1 MVVESPI
8 IPTPAYAKYGADL
21 TFTGADR
28 QLRVALSPDPGVKER
43 IALQTLRAAVTA
55 LGGSVAE
62 VPEPGAASVVL
73 VLLGAD
79 GAAAAGALL
88 DAEDLATFAQPN
100 AAEQGYVIT
109 PASGASAPVYL
120 AARDPQGLLYA
131 AVTLAQLL
139 RLEGGRIVARAP
151 HIRDWPSFRYRGN
164 NWLLW
169 VECGRW
175 SYERGDGAAAYAAR
189 IERKLDFSLQH
200 KINLLIFDG
209 FGWNPERFPG
219 YGALARR
226 CARYARE
233 RGIKLLV
240 GGYGA
245 GYGAGDR
252 YDGHIFRNRR
262 GYPDGELYDCCRFVG
277 RDRSSTFGTC
287 LSNDA
292 LTALKQEELSRF
304 VRAAEPGALYIHFLD
319 IEDMAGH
326 ELSWSTRCPAC
337 RERWPNDALA
347 AADGAAGAFAHV
359 YDALCDAVFS
369 IKNPE
374 TGYDAARDCMP
385 ILISPAY
392 TVRTDSDATWR
403 AALHYWAAVSR
414 SMRNVD
420 NLQFG
425 LREQYLSEDGST
437 HRLRELRRVLDA
449 EGRGHGTCAV
459 VFAGADGFDNDHLYS
474 ANPVL
479 SKYYLGVDTL
489 LNASGHAYQE
499 PLQVLNAEYG
509 WRASDNPWFDEPVAA
524 SKDAAIRRFD
534 EYLRGLRRPAGI
546 FGPEGFLEAS
556 CRRLYGPEAGPRMAA
571 VSRLITEDGE
581 PPVAYL
587 YHTAFQH
594 TDAQWARDHPAER
607 ARHWSVRWRRI
618 ATVTE
623 TAAAETRLA
632 AALVAETDPAR
643 GDLAWMADTLLAG
656 RDAAGIVTRYF
667 ALYAAAQDRCAG
679 DSTIA
684 LGALERL
691 ATEIGRRIDL
701 LEAYLQHNFSPATL
715 DPQGGDLGHW
725 PDFVATLRKRT
736 GEVVSGFRDGHRGD
750 LEQQPWW

>member
-1 MVVESPI
+1 MTESPI
-8 IPTPAYAKYGADL
+8 IPTPAYAKYGADIRL
-21 TFTGADR
+21 TGADR
-28 QLRVALSPDPGVKER
+28 QLQVALRPDPGAKER

-55 LGGSVAE
+55 LGGNVTAVS
-62 VPEPGAASVVL
+62 EPGAASVVL
-73 VLLGAD
+73 ALPSAD
-79 GAAAAGALL
+79 GAEGAAAGL
-88 DAEDLATFAQPN
+88 DAEDLATFEQPN
-100 AAEQGYVIT
+100 GAEQGYVIR
-109 PASGASAPVYL
+109 PAADASRPLRLV
-120 AARDPQGLLYA
+120 ARDPQGLLYA

-139 RLEGGRIVARAP
+139 RLEDGRIVARAP

-175 SYERGDGAAAYAAR
+175 SYERGDGAAAYAER

-245 GYGAGDR
+245 GYGAGHR
-252 YDGHIFRNRR
+252 YDGHIFRNRH
-262 GYPDGELYDCCRFVG
+262 GYPDGELYDCYRFVG

-287 LSNDA
+287 LSNA
-292 LTALKQEELSRF
+292 ELTALKQEELSRF
-304 VRAAEPGALYIHFLD
+304 VRAAEPGALYLHFLD

-347 AADGAAGAFAHV
+347 AADGAAGGFAQL

-369 IKNPE
+369 VSNPE
-374 TGYDAARDCMP
+374 TGYDASRDCIP

-392 TVRTDSDATWR
+392 TVRTDSDAIWQS
-403 AALHYWAAVSR
+403 ALRYWAAVSR

-420 NLQFG
+420 NVQFG
-425 LREQYLSEDGST
+425 LREQFLSEDGAT
-437 HRLRELRRVLDA
+437 YRLQELRRVLDA
-449 EGRGHGTCAV
+449 EGRGHATCAV
-459 VFAGADGFDNDHLYS
+459 VFAGADGNENDHLYS

-479 SKYYLGVDTL
+479 SKYYLGVDTV

-499 PLQVLNAEYG
+499 PLQMLNAEYG
-509 WRASDNPWFDEPVAA
+509 WRATDNPWFDEQVAA
-524 SKDAAIRRFD
+524 TRDAAIKRYD
-534 EYLRGLRRPAGI
+534 EYLYGLRRPAGI
-546 FGPEGFLEAS
+546 FGPEGFLEAA
-556 CRRLYGPEAGPRMAA
+556 CRRLYGPEAGARMAS
-571 VSRLITEDGE
+571 VSRLVTEDGE

-587 YHTAFQH
+587 FHTAFLH
-594 TDAQWARDHPAER
+594 TDAQWARDHPSER
-607 ARHWSVRWRRI
+607 ARRWSTRWRRI
-618 ATVTE
+618 AAVTE

-632 AALVAETDPAR
+632 TALVAETEPAR

-656 RDAAGIVTRYF
+656 RDAAEIMTRYF
-667 ALYAAAQDRCAG
+667 AMYAVAQDRAAG
-679 DSTIA
+679 DTTIELA
-684 LGALERL
+684 ALERQ
-691 ATEIGRRIDL
+691 ATEIRRRIDL
-701 LEAYLQHNFSPATL
+701 LEAYLQRNFSPATL

-725 PDFVATLRKRT
+725 PDFVAALRKRT
-736 GEVVSGFRDGHRGD
+736 EEVVRGSRSGRRGE
-750 LEQQPWW
+750 LEPHSWW

>member
-1 MVVESPI
+1 MRTCP
-8 IPTPAYAKYGADL
+8 L
-21 TFTGADR
+21 TGADR
-28 QLRVALSPDPGVKER
+28 KLRVALSPDPGVKER

-55 LGGSVAE
+55 LGGSVTA
-62 VPEPGAASVVL
+62 VSEPGAARVVL

-79 GAAAAGALL
+79 GAAAAGAPL

-100 AAEQGYVIT
+100 GVEQGYVIR
-109 PASGASAPVYL
+109 PAAGASAPLYL

-151 HIRDWPSFRYRGN
+151 HVRDWPSFRYRGN

-175 SYERGDGAAAYAAR
+175 SYERGDGATAYAAR

-200 KINLLIFDG
+200 KVNLLIFDG

-262 GYPDGELYDCCRFVG
+262 GYPDGELYDCYRFVG

-287 LSNDA
+287 LSNAA
-292 LTALKQEELSRF
+292 LTALKQEELSWY
-304 VRAAEPGALYIHFLD
+304 VRAGEPGALYIHFLD

-326 ELSWSTRCPAC
+326 ELSWRTRCPAC

-347 AADGAAGAFAHV
+347 AADGAAGAFAQL

-369 IKNPE
+369 VSNRE
-374 TGYDAARDCMP
+374 TGYHAARDCMP

-392 TVRTDSDATWR
+392 TVRTDSDATWQ

-414 SMRNVD
+414 SMRNVE
-420 NLQFG
+420 NVQFG

-437 HRLRELRRVLDA
+437 HRLQELRRVLDA

-474 ANPVL
+474 GNPVL

-489 LNASGHAYQE
+489 MNASGHAYQE

-524 SKDAAIRRFD
+524 SNAVAIRRFD
-534 EYLRGLRRPAGI
+534 EYLCGLRRPAGI
-546 FGPEGFLEAS
+546 FGPEGFLEAA
-556 CRRLYGPEAGPRMAA
+556 CRRLYGPAGGHAHGRGVASHHPGRRAAGGVPVPHRVPAHRRPVGPRPSCGA
-571 VSRLITEDGE
+571 R
-581 PPVAYL
+581 PPM
-587 YHTAFQH
+587 
-594 TDAQWARDHPAER
+594 ER
-607 ARHWSVRWRRI
+607 P
-618 ATVTE
+618 
-623 TAAAETRLA
+623 LA
-632 AALVAETDPAR
+632 AHRLRHRDGCDRDPSGGGAGGRDRPGAR
-643 GDLAWMADTLLAG
+643 RPGMDGGHLAG
-656 RDAAGIVTRYF
+656 RPRRSRDHDPLLRPLRRGPGSVRRRHHDHARRPGTAGHRDRPPDRPAGDLPAAQLLTGDARPSGRRPGPLARLRGDAAQAHRG
-667 ALYAAAQDRCAG
+667 G
-679 DSTIA
+679 
-684 LGALERL
+684 
-691 ATEIGRRIDL
+691 GRRLPRRPPRRARASL
-701 LEAYLQHNFSPATL
+701 L
-715 DPQGGDLGHW
+715 
-725 PDFVATLRKRT
+725 
-736 GEVVSGFRDGHRGD
+736 VVT
-750 LEQQPWW
+750 